1 MYSNIIVAPLCA
13 VGLQKRARLGSN
25 VGSRQEAVRRRT
37 TRRAP
42 SHDARFVR
50 FVRES
55 RACAR
60 VWGYFGAWRAS
71 ARVGLPPTPLQ
82 SPPTPRG
89 EF

>member
-1 MYSNIIVAPLCA
+1 M
-13 VGLQKRARLGSN
+13 
-25 VGSRQEAVRRRT
+25 RRRT
-37 TRRAP
+37 TRAV
-42 SHDARFVR
+42 RFVR